1 MRKGSSKNCS
11 NSQILVI
18 YAYLFFLDTEKQVI
32 IVFKLNIVQISHDWN
47 KQIARGMAYLAS
59 KGIVHRDLAARNC
72 MVAPPTDA
80 TFGLPCVKVAD
91 FGLAREVATET
102 TYYKAS
108 GNGMV
113 LIGAALWS

>member
-1 MRKGSSKNCS
+1 
-11 NSQILVI
+11 
-18 YAYLFFLDTEKQVI
+18 
-32 IVFKLNIVQISHDWN
+32 
-47 KQIARGMAYLAS
+47 MAYLAS

-108 GNGMV
+108 GNGMCGTLCSLYKAV
-113 LIGAALWS
+113 HVGRPTVRHTALILFCHIIS